1 MGAHASGIAGNRF
14 PGLARITG
22 LDPAGPSYE
31 CVSDE
36 EVLDAGDADF
46 VDIIHSNSGCLSR
59 GHLGYRI
66 PTAHQN
72 FYVNGGGR
80 QPGCAPFFIDAVA
93 DIIFGG
99 KLRICHHTRSV
110 EYFLETINSDQI
122 AQAFSCPDYSTFK
135 TGACL
140 GNFRTSFGY
149 PASSLISAARH
160 HGPLALFLDT
170 QGQYPFLSKH
180 IKIGAYLESRGDGR
194 AQGDVEI
201 LFLLPTQNRKKITLL
216 RYGTNILHDKLLVN
230 MITLPIAMD
239 IGSLKVNVAY
249 NLPVFRRPATN
260 DTLQI
265 LRIMAVDV
273 TTNDGYCVTSKVSIT
288 LSDSIIG
295 RPRKGPC

>member
-135 TGACL
+135 
-140 GNFRTSFGY
+140 
-149 PASSLISAARH
+149 
-160 HGPLALFLDT
+160 
-170 QGQYPFLSKH
+170 GQYPFLSKH